1 MCAVALFVCWNVAVV
16 AGALAG
22 RLVSDIDAFGLDAA
36 FPAVLLALV
45 VPSLSSPR
53 TRLAAVVGAVLA
65 VATTPFLPA
74 GLPVLVALLGLAVTA
89 RRRTRTGPEPRAA
102 RERDLQEETR

>member
-1 MCAVALFVCWNVAVV
+1 MYK
-16 AGALAG
+16 
-22 RLVSDIDAFGLDAA
+22 RQ
-36 FPAVLLALV
+36 
-45 VPSLSSPR
+45 
-53 TRLAAVVGAVLA
+53 VLA

-89 RRRTRTGPEPRAA
+89 RRRTKTGPEPRTA